1 MYTHSVSS
9 RLQHP
14 SSPLPQRKD
23 LVKKVHNEAK
33 MHLISNVMIGTP
45 FDSWKSN
52 NIKTRPHLQVPCL
65 VLRNFPLRCFSFYET
80 IVTFPEAGCVKPCGD
95 KKPIICKTEPKPKTQ
110 IKYMEGTKK

>member
-1 MYTHSVSS
+1 MYTHSVSL